1 MRCCLKAHAIFVKYF
16 LNFQTH
22 IQKLIII
29 YFFPLD
35 IQIIPDSSIKS
46 IYLYTFKA
54 FKKLLLT
61 CSHSWKNEIPVI
73 RSWMRERYSGN
84 IQSENERVKKSVGG
98 VYMESL
104 ARIRSVIFRG
114 KGRGRFT
121 APCMGYLAAH
131 ATLEPSISLEIYG
144 FWLQRLFVTYTHT
157 HYTPQY
163 HVLMC
168 SPWLYIFCVSVYMH
182 WIVLCAHL
190 CQYSSNCVVLVPPV
204 AMARCYPRGSYAQF
218 ALMHRALI

>member
-61 CSHSWKNEIPVI
+61 CSHSWKNEILVI

-157 HYTPQY
+157 LHATVSRSHVFTMVIYILCICIHALNSIVCTP
-163 HVLMC
+163 V
-168 SPWLYIFCVSVYMH
+168 PIF
-182 WIVLCAHL
+182 IQLCGVGAPCCDGTL
-190 CQYSSNCVVLVPPV
+190 L
-204 AMARCYPRGSYAQF
+204 PRGSYAQF